1 MLWNLRLT
9 CVLIKPF
16 VAFIIL
22 QFVYI
27 GRDVRFTS
35 GRCTQHHQQDDHQ

>member
-1 MLWNLRLT
+1 MLGNLRLT